1 MKLNILDSAKD
12 DLIEGYYFYEQ
23 QQRGIGYYF
32 LESLYFDIQD
42 LISTAGIHPIVFNRF
57 YRKLSNKF
65 PFAIY
70 CQTDQQEINVYAVLD
85 CRKKPTWIRSKL
97 K

>member
-1 MKLNILDSAKD
+1 MKLNILGSAKD

-23 QQRGIGYYF
+23 QQRGIGHYF
-32 LESLYFDIQD
+32 LESLYLDIQD
-42 LISTAGIHPIVFNRF
+42 LISTAGIHPIVFNHF
-57 YRKLSNKF
+57 HRKLSNKF

-70 CQTDQQEINVYAVLD
+70 YQTDQQEINVYAVLD